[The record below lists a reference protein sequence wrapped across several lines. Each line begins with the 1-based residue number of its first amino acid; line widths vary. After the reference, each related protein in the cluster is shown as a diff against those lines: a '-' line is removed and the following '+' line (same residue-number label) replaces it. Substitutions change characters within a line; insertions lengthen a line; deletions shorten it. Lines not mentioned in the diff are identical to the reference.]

1 MISFI
6 PNLLTSLNL
15 LCGVVGI
22 VLTFNQGL
30 TEAFYLILLAAV
42 FDFFDGFAAR
52 MLKVNSDL
60 GKELDSLADM
70 ITFGVLPGMM
80 LFQYIS
86 ISQGNYFI
94 PIYARTNVDLAISF
108 IGFLIPIFSAL
119 RLAKFNIDTNQTHH
133 FLGLP
138 TPANAI
144 LIGSLG
150 FIMEIQFN
158 INYYVPLANEQL
170 SAVTRLNYWDRF
182 EFYTVL
188 GFFETNFH
196 LVLAVVLSSLLVS
209 RIPLFSLK
217 LKSLKFKEN
226 KLVFSYL
233 IFLLAIILLNFL
245 PYFVPIK
252 RWIPIWVSLD
262 FLLIPLAIVFYI
274 IFSLIGFRSFNHEVQ
289 S

>member
-1 MISFI
+1 LRAVI

-15 LCGVVGI
+15 LCGVIGI
-22 VLTFNQGL
+22 VFTFNQGL

-52 MLKVNSDL
+52 LLKVKSDF
-60 GKELDSLADM
+60 GAELDSLADM
-70 ITFGVLPGMM
+70 VTFGVLPGIM
-80 LFQYIS
+80 LFQYLS
-86 ISQGNYFI
+86 ISQGNYFT
-94 PIYARTNVDLAISF
+94 PIYERSTGDLIVSF
-108 IGFLIPIFSAL
+108 IGFLVPIFSAL
-119 RLAKFNIDTNQTHH
+119 RLAKFNIDTNQTSH

-144 LIGSLG
+144 FIGSLG

-158 INYYVPLANEQL
+158 LNYYIPIANEQL
-170 SAVTRLNYWDRF
+170 AAVTRLNYWDRF

-196 LVLAVVLSSLLVS
+196 LVLALGLSALLVS

-233 IFLLAIILLNFL
+233 IFMISIVLLNFL

-252 RWIPIWVSLD
+252 RWISIWVHLD
-262 FLLIPLAIVFYI
+262 FLLIPLAIIFYI
-274 IFSLIGFRSFNHEVQ
+274 IFSLIGYRSFNHEIQ